1 MGIVE
6 FDEIDEKILFLLQA
20 DARMSNA
27 AIAEQVGLT
36 ASTVFER
43 VKKLERRGVIQRYVA
58 IVDPAALGRP
68 ITAFVR
74 LMMGGVSGD
83 AYHEDIRRFVESC
96 LQETAVSECHS
107 VAGEDCFVLKVR
119 VGTTEEL
126 EALLRRLRSYGPV
139 LRSTTSIVL
148 STARESTTVAP
159 AAAA

>member
-1 MGIVE
+1 MPKY
-6 FDEIDEKILFLLQA
+6 DEIDLHILTLLQD

-43 VKKLERRGVIQRYVA
+43 VKKLERRGAVRKYVA
-58 IVDPAALGRP
+58 LVDPAALGKP

-74 LMMGGVSGD
+74 LMMGGVTGD
-83 AYHEDIRRFVESC
+83 AYQEMIDDFMAQC
-96 LQETAVSECHS
+96 LQETAVLECHS

-119 VGTTEEL
+119 VATTQAL
-126 EALLRRLRSYGPV
+126 ESLLRRLRAYGPV

-148 STARESTTVAP
+148 STTKESTKVVP
-159 AAAA
+159 AESA